1 MKLKLSI
8 VIPVF
13 NEIKSINTILDLVQ
27 KAPLPKGV
35 EREIV
40 VVDDCSTDGTRDILK
55 KIKNKNITIMYHEV
69 NQGKGGALRTGYA
82 NCTGDVIVVQDADL
96 EYDPNEY
103 SILLQPIL
111 DGKADV
117 VYGSRYLRGN
127 RHRVLGYWHTMG
139 NKLLTWVSNMF
150 SNVYLTDMETCYKMF
165 KREIIEKIHLTE
177 NRFGI
182 EPEFTAE
189 IANLAYREG
198 IEIYEVP
205 ISYNGRTYA
214 EGKKIG
220 MKDALRAIWCIVKYN
235 ESTAAKLFKYFFAG
249 LLVAISQFLT
259 MIILVEGLKFTSTTM
274 MNIAY
279 ALSIEVS
286 ILTGFVLHSL
296 VTWRYNYGSRGEILK
311 KMGQFHVITGISFL
325 VRQVLFY
332 LLLCAGIGYQLN
344 TLIGIGVAIL
354 MNFVGYDRVVFDL
367 RKKNN

>member
-1 MKLKLSI
+1 MKLSI

-13 NEIKSINTILDLVQ
+13 NELKSIRTILDLVQ

-35 EREIV
+35 DREIV

-55 KIKNKNITIMYHEV
+55 TIKKKNITIMYHEV

-82 NCTGDVIVVQDADL
+82 NCTGDVIIVQDADL

-111 DGKADV
+111 EGKADV

-127 RHRVLGYWHTMG
+127 KHRVLGYWHTMG

-150 SNVYLTDMETCYKMF
+150 SNIYLTDMETCYKVF
-165 KREIIEKIHLTE
+165 KREIVQKIVLTE

-182 EPEFTAE
+182 EPEFTAQ

-198 IEIYEVP
+198 LEIYEVP

-220 MKDALRAIWCIVKYN
+220 MKDAFRAVWCIVKYN
-235 ESTAAKLFKYFFAG
+235 ESTAAKLFKYFFMG
-249 LLVAISQFLT
+249 LLVALSQFIT
-259 MIILVEGLKFTSTTM
+259 MIFLVEVLGFESSFM
-274 MNIAY
+274 MNVGY
-279 ALSIEVS
+279 AISIEVS
-286 ILTGFVLHSL
+286 IITGFILHSL
-296 VTWRYNYGSRGEILK
+296 ITWRYSFSKVFDIAA
-311 KMGQFHVITGISFL
+311 KMAKFHLVTGISFA

-332 LLLCAGIGYQLN
+332 LLLSAGVGYQLN

-354 MNFVGYDRVVFDL
+354 MNFIGYDRLVYGT
-367 RKKNN
+367 RIIKKD

>member
-1 MKLKLSI
+1 MKLSI

-13 NEIKSINTILDLVQ
+13 NELNSIKTILSLVQ

-35 EREIV
+35 DREIV
-40 VVDDCSTDGTRDILK
+40 IVDDCSTDGTRDILK
-55 KIKNKNITIMYHEV
+55 TIKGKNITIMYHEV

-82 NCTGDVIVVQDADL
+82 NCTGDVIIVQDADL

-103 SILLQPIL
+103 SVLLQPIL

-127 RHRVLGYWHTMG
+127 HHRVLGYWHTMG

-150 SNVYLTDMETCYKMF
+150 SNIYLTDMETCYKVF
-165 KREIIEKIHLTE
+165 KREIIEKIVLTE

-182 EPEFTAE
+182 EPEFTAR
-189 IANLAYREG
+189 IANLAYSEG
-198 IEIYEVP
+198 LEIYEVP

-220 MKDALRAIWCIVKYN
+220 MKDAFRAVWCIVKYN
-235 ESTAAKLFKYFFAG
+235 ESTAAKLFKYFFTG
-249 LLVAISQFLT
+249 LLVALSQFLT
-259 MIILVEGLKFTSTTM
+259 MIFLVEVLGFESKLM
-274 MNIAY
+274 LNIGY

-286 ILTGFVLHSL
+286 IITGFILHSFI
-296 VTWRYNYGSRGEILK
+296 TWRYNFRNTAEILAK
-311 KMGQFHVITGISFL
+311 TGQFHLVTGISFA

-332 LLLCAGIGYQLN
+332 ILLAAGIGYQLN

-354 MNFVGYDRVVFDL
+354 MNFVGYDRLVFGI
-367 RKKNN
+367 KKIKKD